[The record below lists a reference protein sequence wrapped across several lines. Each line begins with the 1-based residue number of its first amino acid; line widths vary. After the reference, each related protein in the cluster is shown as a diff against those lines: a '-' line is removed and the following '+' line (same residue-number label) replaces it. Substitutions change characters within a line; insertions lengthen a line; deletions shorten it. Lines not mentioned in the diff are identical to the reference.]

1 MYISLSLS
9 LSLSPCVYIRVHVY
23 LFVCLRIFKDIPFS
37 KGKRFETLDNEYWNA
52 PRTINEID
60 IIVYMNV
67 YIHMYVYIY
76 NYVNV
81 HL

>member
-1 MYISLSLS
+1 MYIYVY
-9 LSLSPCVYIRVHVY
+9 VYIRVHVC
-23 LFVCLRIFKDIPFS
+23 LFVCLHIFKDIPFS
-37 KGKRFETLDNEYWNA
+37 KGKRFETLDHGYWKA
-52 PRTINEID
+52 PRTRNEID